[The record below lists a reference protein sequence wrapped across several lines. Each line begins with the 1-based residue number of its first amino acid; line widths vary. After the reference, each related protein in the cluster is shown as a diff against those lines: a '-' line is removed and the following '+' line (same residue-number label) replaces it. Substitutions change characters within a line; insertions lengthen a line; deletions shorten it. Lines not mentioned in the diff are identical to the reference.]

1 MAHREENLNFKDY
14 VIIVALTLGALGLIP
29 LFAVFGFALQFAFVL
44 VMPALL
50 IGSVVYALSTTA
62 EVIVS
67 QVQGVN
73 VPMDVR
79 LHRGHGWARRA
90 PGCVVAGVDDFAQ
103 RLIGPV
109 DAIETAA
116 IGMSVKAGDVMAVLR
131 HGEREIAIRA
141 PISGKVTGVNPL
153 LRGNPSLVNS
163 FPYGRGWLVELT
175 PEPSSLKHGMKELF
189 ARGRATR
196 WMRREIDRLFALT
209 APDPE
214 MPTLADGGELSVD
227 ACAHL
232 DDAAWKRVVSEI
244 FP

>member
-14 VIIVALTLGALGLIP
+14 VIIIALTLGALALIP

-73 VPMDVR
+73 VPSDIR
-79 LHRGHGWARRA
+79 LHSGHGWARRA

-109 DAIETAA
+109 DAVETVS

-131 HGEREIAIRA
+131 HGEREINIRA
-141 PISGKVTGVNPL
+141 PIEGKVTGVNPL
-153 LRGNPSLVNS
+153 LRREPSLVNQA
-163 FPYGRGWLVELT
+163 PYGRGWLVEIA
-175 PEPSSLKHGMKELF
+175 PEASSVKPGMKLLF
-189 ARGRATR
+189 GRGRATR
-196 WMRREIDRLFALT
+196 WMRHEIDRLLSLT
-209 APDPE
+209 SSDIGT
-214 MPTLADGGELSVD
+214 PTLADGGELSVD

-232 DDAAWKRVVSEI
+232 DADTWKRVVAEI